1 MLAWACVAP
10 VPAARR
16 FVRSWWPMILFWLSY
31 DVMRIFSS
39 NLFSRVS
46 VEAPYRW
53 ESAIFPAPDGSIWP
67 FFFARWTAAHSAD
80 LWFRPLEIYCNLI
93 YLSQMFAIPAVLF
106 VLWFR
111 GSAHF
116 KPLIWS
122 FAILHAITL
131 VIYFA
136 YPAAPPWWVW
146 ENGLAVP
153 TPQRSMPHGLERGS
167 VLAGLFHLS
176 PNRFAAIPSLHGA
189 YPVLLTVVLA
199 FRREKWKMTACAGI
213 YAASMWFACVF
224 LNQHYIIDLLIG
236 AALVIPASA
245 ALRFFKTA

>member
-1 MLAWACVAP
+1 MPAELESGIRSEQPLKWGAVAAVAYILAMFITGKLGWQHLGLVLLAWACVAP

-93 YLSQMFAIPAVLF
+93 YLSQMFAIPA
-106 VLWFR
+106 
-111 GSAHF
+111 G
-116 KPLIWS
+116 
-122 FAILHAITL
+122 
-131 VIYFA
+131 
-136 YPAAPPWWVW
+136 
-146 ENGLAVP
+146 
-153 TPQRSMPHGLERGS
+153 
-167 VLAGLFHLS
+167 
-176 PNRFAAIPSLHGA
+176 
-189 YPVLLTVVLA
+189 
-199 FRREKWKMTACAGI
+199 
-213 YAASMWFACVF
+213 
-224 LNQHYIIDLLIG
+224 
-236 AALVIPASA
+236 
-245 ALRFFKTA
+245 